1 MTFQH
6 INILPTD
13 KSTWQIHKGFEIV
26 PGTNLGYFKWKYG
39 GKTSTDMKLFDAVS
53 AANNY
58 AEELNL
64 VARINNPP
72 QIKIENASSEL
83 SLFLSD
89 RNKNYSAWVKT
100 VTIPWSK
107 HYRIDRWW
115 KVNLDAANLLLS
127 LDPSSNKSYWINDGR
142 DFPQFSPS
150 ERKDYE
156 MSLLSYLENLGYV
169 KIDSF
174 LKKVNITDAGY
185 HLHKKYSK

>member
-1 MTFQH
+1 MTFQQ
-6 INILPTD
+6 INILPAD
-13 KSTWQIHKGFEIV
+13 KSTWQVHKGFEIV
-26 PGTNLGYFKWKYG
+26 TGTNLGYFRWKYG

-72 QIKIENASSEL
+72 QIKIENAGSEL
-83 SLFLSD
+83 SFFLRD
-89 RNKNYSAWVKT
+89 KKKYNAWT
-100 VTIPWSK
+100 GRTYNWN
-107 HYRIDRWW
+107 

-127 LDPSSNKSYWINDGR
+127 LDPSSNKNYWINDGR
-142 DFPQFSPS
+142 NFPQLSPS

-174 LKKVNITDAGY
+174 LKKVNITDAGFN
-185 HLHKKYSK
+185 LHKKYSK